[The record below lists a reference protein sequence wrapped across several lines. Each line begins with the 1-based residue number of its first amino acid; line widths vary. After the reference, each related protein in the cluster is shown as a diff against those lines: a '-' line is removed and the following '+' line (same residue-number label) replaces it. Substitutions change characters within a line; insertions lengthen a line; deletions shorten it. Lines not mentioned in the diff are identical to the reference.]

1 MPNVLGPGDTMVVG
15 SRHQPAHMGLKATG
29 HRHPPNDHT
38 DEGYIINWDKN
49 SERKEQFYGDYVTK
63 EPE

>member
-1 MPNVLGPGDTMVVG
+1 MVG

-29 HRHPPNDHT
+29 HKHPPNDHT